1 MATIDKLNYLN
12 ETKQQIKSA
21 LNTNFN
27 SQIQDSDTFR
37 SYVSKIQNIY
47 NNWTKVTDVGTELT
61 LNNTKN
67 GKMLIALN
75 SNTLSQDNTPSPSS
89 PQDIHIITGDNNIKI
104 ANSDDSKEQNYP
116 ISLGTLEYCK
126 IGDYADS
133 IKKNTGK
140 NLFDKDNANILNTAL
155 SGSGLGTNSPSTY
168 RTVWIPCKANTTYT
182 VSKKYDATK
191 NRFAVGYSYVTPTYS
206 LSDVYGYSYS
216 YSASSLTITTD
227 SSAKYLIA
235 YIWISGG
242 TETYQDMIDSV
253 QIEFGNTATEFEPY
267 GTGEW
272 YLHKEIG
279 KVVLNGSETYYY
291 SSVSSQYYRIR
302 TKINDKITNS
312 VNSNKADIFSNY
324 FKAGIWNSG
333 IGQGESVCE
342 LNGDN
347 SAYFIINGNQLSDTS
362 TNEKVVESFKTWLS
376 TNNTTIYYILAT
388 PTNTK
393 ITSTNYPTLY
403 TQLQNLDNALSYQ
416 NQTNISQTNDDL
428 AFSISASAL
437 MKGGN

>member
-1 MATIDKLNYLN
+1 MPTLNKLEYLN